1 MLFKLRKCILTV
13 KTQVFCKIFILVFLS
28 LLLIILTRKYLKKHF
43 KMGVQDVPEPFQNAV
58 SFELVKQSAFMIDFR
73 RILGAIW
80 EGFGGQRLPPR
91 TRLSVIKTIVGRL
104 EASRSL
110 KHHFGRF
117 LEAKWYPFGSILDE
131 FWVRVVRN
139 LDAPGCITN
148 PARCHTNNFRG
159 YLSHQDCSSIILLK
173 HHHKGYPPIRN
184 SIHI

>member
-1 MLFKLRKCILTV
+1 
-13 KTQVFCKIFILVFLS
+13 
-28 LLLIILTRKYLKKHF
+28 
-43 KMGVQDVPEPFQNAV
+43 MGVQDVPEPFQNAV

-117 LEAKWYPFGSILDE
+117 LEAKWYHFEPILDE
-131 FWVRVVRN
+131 FWCQFEGIST
-139 LDAPGCITN
+139 PQ
-148 PARCHTNNFRG
+148 ARHGGGKRAHAHWISFVH
-159 YLSHQDCSSIILLK
+159 LSM
-173 HHHKGYPPIRN
+173 
-184 SIHI
+184 

>member
-1 MLFKLRKCILTV
+1 
-13 KTQVFCKIFILVFLS
+13 
-28 LLLIILTRKYLKKHF
+28 
-43 KMGVQDVPEPFQNAV
+43 MGVQDVPEPFQNAV

-148 PARCHTNNFRG
+148 PTRCHTNNFRG
-159 YLSHQDCSSIILLK
+159 YLRLQDCSSIISLK
-173 HHHKGYPPIRN
+173 HLFRHLLEAKWYHFEPILDEFWVPVRRN
-184 SIHI
+184 FDASSKARWRKTRARALDSKFRH